1 MEMADALGSGTFNA
15 ELGRTQF
22 LEMFVAQV
30 QHQDPLSPMDQT
42 QILGQLAQFSQVEG
56 METLNRNFDQFLQQ
70 ELASSTELAKTS
82 AAVLGRKV
90 EYGLGE
96 SGLVDTVRQQDGQV
110 LVEVNGELMPLADI
124 SAVSVFE

>member
-1 MEMADALGSGTFNA
+1 MESALTGDFSA

-56 METLNRNFDQFLQQ
+56 LETLNKNFDTFLKS
-70 ELASSTELAKTS
+70 ELASTAELVSTSDALLGPNVEFGVDQNGQVD
-82 AAVLGRKV
+82 AVK
-90 EYGLGE
+90 
-96 SGLVDTVRQQDGQV
+96 RQNGQV
-110 LVEVNGELMPLADI
+110 LIEVNGQLLPVSDVNGI
-124 SAVSVFE
+124 S

>member
-1 MEMADALGSGTFNA
+1 MESALTGDFSA

-56 METLNRNFDQFLQQ
+56 LETLNKNFGTFLQN
-70 ELASSTELAKTS
+70 ELASTAELVSTSDAL
-82 AAVLGRKV
+82 LGRNV
-90 EYGLGE
+90 EFGADQ
-96 SGLVDTVRQQDGQV
+96 SGQVDAVKRQSGQV
-110 LVEVNGELMPLADI
+110 LIEVNGQLIPVSDVNGI
-124 SAVSVFE
+124 S